1 MQHQLRRAR
10 VRQRAQHHDW
20 ADKAQVA
27 KDEKAAAGR
36 ESGGASIAVAAAS
49 WSVASKQPKKKM
61 VDMSPRRQRQEQA
74 QQQQPQQQQ
83 QQAEDEGAAVVQ
95 VTVEFQTADV
105 RAAGP
110 PQAINAFSLRALNV
124 HGALRAL
131 PHAGQP
137 QPWPITRWSS
147 GNELEH
153 SSQNTC
159 SIGTAGRRSGAQ
171 TVHRLTFW
179 SWPVVLLPPGTHAP
193 VWLQLHGEGG
203 TKSAPVLFAPAA
215 AGPGQF
221 GRGAT
226 DRFEFV
232 VPRTLGALRLVQ
244 VGHDVEAEY
253 VDPPEVEGGLAIG
266 GAGRWLL
273 EQLTVWHEPS
283 GPNALV
289 FAAADRWIGA
299 EIRTLMVQAKLP
311 TGRPVPPHALQAAG
325 GRGGNKLQTYTVRLQ
340 VRAVAGLA
348 GTEIEMPVVATLCG
362 TDGRSQQVR
371 LVATATGK
379 GES

>member
-131 PHAGQP
+131 PHREEEA
-137 QPWPITRWSS
+137 TLV
-147 GNELEH
+147 NHNL
-153 SSQNTC
+153 
-159 SIGTAGRRSGAQ
+159 GRS
-171 TVHRLTFW
+171 H
-179 SWPVVLLPPGTHAP
+179 
-193 VWLQLHGEGG
+193 
-203 TKSAPVLFAPAA
+203 
-215 AGPGQF
+215 AGPAEMNSNT
-221 GRGAT
+221 RPKT
-226 DRFEFV
+226 R
-232 VPRTLGALRLVQ
+232 VQ
-244 VGHDVEAEY
+244 SE
-253 VDPPEVEGGLAIG
+253 
-266 GAGRWLL
+266 R
-273 EQLTVWHEPS
+273 
-283 GPNALV
+283 
-289 FAAADRWIGA
+289 
-299 EIRTLMVQAKLP
+299 
-311 TGRPVPPHALQAAG
+311 
-325 GRGGNKLQTYTVRLQ
+325 RGGG
-340 VRAVAGLA
+340 VAHR
-348 GTEIEMPVVATLCG
+348 PC
-362 TDGRSQQVR
+362 TD
-371 LVATATGK
+371 
-379 GES
+379 